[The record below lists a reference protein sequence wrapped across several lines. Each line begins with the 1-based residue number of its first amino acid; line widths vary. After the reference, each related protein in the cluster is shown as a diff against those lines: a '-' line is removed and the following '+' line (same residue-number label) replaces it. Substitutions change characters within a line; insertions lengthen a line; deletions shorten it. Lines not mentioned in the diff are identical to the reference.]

1 MKQKAKVQASKN
13 KTASTPKPKK
23 KKVDSAATKK
33 GEVKPTS
40 NMSKANLFLNRPEGV
55 FGNINADSKH
65 EFKMIKTGPQPEM
78 AAQMKD
84 YHPAKMSDTDMGI
97 EYRFGK
103 QATADVKAAQQQ
115 GIPNLYKDVER
126 IKEGTEPSKSH
137 TSGMPETIEHVD
149 TGDKFNTTTG
159 NIDEGNFSNFHTKV
173 PERTKVT
180 AEEDGMNYQSG
191 DEFYADGAASK
202 MKMKMHPAQ
211 QRMSNMV
218 NKAVSYTHLTLP
230 TIYSV

>member
-1 MKQKAKVQASKN
+1 MQDIARELILLYARRKDQEGFAFSADTYLQQELES
-13 KTASTPKPKK
+13 SFIYEDTPDQLK
-23 KKVDSAATKK
+23 
-33 GEVKPTS
+33 
-40 NMSKANLFLNRPEGV
+40 
-55 FGNINADSKH
+55 
-65 EFKMIKTGPQPEM
+65 
-78 AAQMKD
+78 
-84 YHPAKMSDTDMGI
+84 
-97 EYRFGK
+97 
-103 QATADVKAAQQQ
+103 ATADVKAAQQQ

-218 NKAVSYTHLTLP
+218 NKVAQYKMPNVKAAQKKYNK
-230 TIYSV
+230 